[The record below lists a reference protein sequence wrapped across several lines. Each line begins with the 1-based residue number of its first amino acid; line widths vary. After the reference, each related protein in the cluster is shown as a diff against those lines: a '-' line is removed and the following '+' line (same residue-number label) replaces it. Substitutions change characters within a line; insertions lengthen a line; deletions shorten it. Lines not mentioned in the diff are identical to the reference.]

1 MFGKILRVVGIIL
14 MALTAVMTLLGGI
27 GTTCVALDAA
37 KYGDSMAAL
46 ADYQWLYMLYVLAG
60 IVLAIAGLHATRLLI
75 KSRANAYRTAM
86 IVLVSGMVVGI
97 IHMLTSRALRG
108 SSMPVDFIVYITAFT
123 LVVFL
128 LFRIP
133 GIWQKVNLTGK
144 DDHTTGMGAGVAM
157 IVAGFI
163 ILTVQ
168 VWGGA
173 MHTINGVNYADV
185 WHTQLALAGSAVLL
199 AGSIVL
205 LRKVLGV
212 SLPRSSQVTVAR
224 EVIR

>member
-1 MFGKILRVVGIIL
+1 
-14 MALTAVMTLLGGI
+14 
-27 GTTCVALDAA
+27 
-37 KYGDSMAAL
+37 
-46 ADYQWLYMLYVLAG
+46 
-60 IVLAIAGLHATRLLI
+60 
-75 KSRANAYRTAM
+75 
-86 IVLVSGMVVGI
+86 
-97 IHMLTSRALRG
+97 
-108 SSMPVDFIVYITAFT
+108 
-123 LVVFL
+123 
-128 LFRIP
+128 
-133 GIWQKVNLTGK
+133 
-144 DDHTTGMGAGVAM
+144 M

-173 MHTINGVNYADV
+173 MHTINGVYYADV

>member
-1 MFGKILRVVGIIL
+1 MFGKFLRVIGIIL

-27 GTTCVALDAA
+27 GTACVAIDATR
-37 KYGDSMAAL
+37 YSSMVAL
-46 ADYQWLYMLYVLAG
+46 ADFQWLYILFVLTGVLLGAAG
-60 IVLAIAGLHATRLLI
+60 IHATRLLI
-75 KSRANAYRTAM
+75 KSRDNAYRTVI
-86 IVLVSGMVVGI
+86 IVLVLSLVVGI

-108 SSMPVDFIVYITAFT
+108 SSMPVDFVVYMTVLT
-123 LVVFL
+123 LGVFL

-133 GIWQKVNLTGK
+133 GIWQQVNLTGK

-157 IVAGFI
+157 IVAGFL

-168 VWGGA
+168 VWAGG
-173 MHTINGVNYADV
+173 MHTIDGVNYADV
-185 WHTQLALAGSAVLL
+185 WHTQLAVAGGAALL
-199 AGSIVL
+199 AGSLIL

-212 SLPRSSQVTVAR
+212 SLPQPAQVRAAE